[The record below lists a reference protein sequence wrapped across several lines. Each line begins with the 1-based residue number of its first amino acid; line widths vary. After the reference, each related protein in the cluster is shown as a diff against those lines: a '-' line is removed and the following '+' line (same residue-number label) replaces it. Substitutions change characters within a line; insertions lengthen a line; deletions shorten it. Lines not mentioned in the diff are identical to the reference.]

1 MIGCYKIKGL
11 ESYIQL
17 LSKPFLSIECH
28 ILYLFHFDYLD
39 ELLTIA
45 LYRYQA

>member
-28 ILYLFHFDYLD
+28 ILYLFHFDYL
-39 ELLTIA
+39 TVSA
-45 LYRYQA
+45 NRYHCSA